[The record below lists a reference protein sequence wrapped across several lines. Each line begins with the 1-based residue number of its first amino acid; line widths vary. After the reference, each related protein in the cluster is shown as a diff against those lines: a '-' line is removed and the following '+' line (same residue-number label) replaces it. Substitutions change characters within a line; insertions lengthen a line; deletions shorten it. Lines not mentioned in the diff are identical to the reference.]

1 MQCVALAEMGPRTSA
16 RWLMS
21 DSYTGIYPYMRME
34 DDFVGCLAG
43 NLRAAA
49 RKVSRLYDDALQQ
62 SGLRITQLAVLAQVR
77 RSEPVTASE
86 LASAMSAERSGTA
99 RDLKLLEGGGLVRG
113 MPRTTDR
120 RAREYSLTDL
130 GRSTLLQAAPAW
142 RLAQAQARDS
152 IGAETV
158 DDLVALTIEVVE
170 RAPNRPDAA

>member
-1 MQCVALAEMGPRTSA
+1 MAESN
-16 RWLMS
+16 
-21 DSYTGIYPYMRME
+21 TGIYPYMAIE

-49 RKVSRLYDDALQQ
+49 RTVSRFYDEALQK

-99 RDLKLLEGGGLVRG
+99 RDLKRLESGGLVRG
-113 MPRTTDR
+113 RPRTTDR

-130 GRSTLLQAAPAW
+130 GRSRLLRAVPAW
-142 RLAQAQARDS
+142 RLAQAQARDY
-152 IGAETV
+152 IGADAV
-158 DDLVALTIEVVE
+158 DDLVTLTIGVVE
-170 RAPNRPDAA
+170 RVPNRPDAA